1 MAMDLIQRV
10 TEAEHAA
17 EQSRAKAAMEARE
30 IVKAV
35 EEASLARTRQAAVM
49 AREEST
55 HALEE
60 AKAVTQKEID
70 ALARKEEAQRQVLR
84 DAAMARV
91 DDAASLI
98 YERIVHHGNR

>member
-1 MAMDLIQRV
+1 MAMDLMQRV
-10 TEAEHAA
+10 TEAEQTA
-17 EQSRAKAAMEARE
+17 EQSRTKAAMEARE

-49 AREEST
+49 AREET
-55 HALEE
+55 AHALEE
-60 AKAVTQKEID
+60 ARTAAQKEID
-70 ALARKEEAQRQVLR
+70 ALASKEEAQRQALR

-91 DDAASLI
+91 DEAASLI